1 MPHLLPPP
9 QKKSQ
14 LKKFPEKKIAGKIFT
29 HSKKC
34 RKNFNI
40 GEEGECRKFQ

>member
-14 LKKFPEKKIAGKIFT
+14 LKKFPEKKMPEKFL
-29 HSKKC
+29 HRRNRWMKKNAE
-34 RKNFNI
+34 K
-40 GEEGECRKFQ
+40 K